1 MRRVRRPELSYANVM
16 SSIAVFLAL
25 GGTSYAVAKNSIG
38 ERHLKANAVTSPKIK
53 DGSVTTADLAPGAM
67 LSGPRGPRGE
77 QGPAGQTGATG
88 ARGPSAI
95 KLWRRDGDAQLPLA
109 GQSGAVVVTAQL
121 PAGNWLLEASTLA
134 EYWPAGGSDGEWLV
148 CQLQSGA
155 TDLGLDAALVGN
167 VTGAQHTARMQI
179 TRSFNVAAPT
189 TVGLRCWHQE
199 AVTPGSD
206 IKVRFTTLKATQAA
220 EVDVQQV
227 TG

>member
-1 MRRVRRPELSYANVM
+1 MRRPELSYANVM

-38 ERHLKANAVTSPKIK
+38 EKHLKPSAVTSPKIK
-53 DGSVTTADLAPGAM
+53 DGAVTTADLAPGTM

-88 ARGPSAI
+88 ARGPSTI

-109 GQSGAVVVTAQL
+109 AQQGTMVMTAQL
-121 PAGNWLLEASTLA
+121 PPGNWLLEASTLA
-134 EYWPAGGSDGEWLV
+134 EYWPAGGSDAEWLV

-155 TDLGLDAALVGN
+155 TDLGLDAAVVGN
-167 VTGAQHTARMQI
+167 ATGAQHTARMHI
-179 TRSFNVAAPT
+179 TRSFNVTAPT
-189 TVGLRCWHQE
+189 SVGLRCWHHE
-199 AVTPGSD
+199 TVTAGSD

-220 EVDVQQV
+220 EIDVQQV